1 MCQVCVSWL
10 GVAGC
15 SLLTDDTMTHNDKTP
30 GSAGGSQETVWHHSV
45 YFLHFFMIKYSI
57 TC

>member
-15 SLLTDDTMTHNDKTP
+15 SQLTDDTMTHNDKTP
-30 GSAGGSQETVWHHSV
+30 GSAGGSQETVWHHGV
-45 YFLHFFMIKYSI
+45 YFFTLFYD
-57 TC
+57 